1 MAVTCAPRVHLA
13 SIERV
18 GGSRTVPSMRLLLI
32 RHGQTPSNVE
42 GILDTGYPGPGLTA
56 LGHTQAQAVPGALQ
70 HETIAG
76 LHVSRLLRTHET
88 AAPLAAALG
97 TSPRLTEGLEEIQAG
112 DVELRRDEE
121 SVDAYQQ
128 NQASWSGGELS
139 GGLPGGEVGHQFL
152 DRYTGALRHIA
163 SLYAEDATVAVI
175 SHGAAI
181 RVFASLAGNLGAATR
196 HDRPLFNTGMVSLTG
211 HPDEGWVLEDWV
223 STPIGGAHLLGE
235 TEHDV
240 TADPKAESAA

>member
-1 MAVTCAPRVHLA
+1 
-13 SIERV
+13 
-18 GGSRTVPSMRLLLI
+18 MRLLLI

-56 LGHTQAQAVPGALQ
+56 LGYTQAQAVPGALQ
-70 HETIAG
+70 YETIAG

-97 TSPRLTEGLEEIQAG
+97 MSPRLTEGLEEIQAG

-128 NQASWSGGELS
+128 NQASWSGGELA

-152 DRYTGALRHIA
+152 DRYTRALRHIG

-196 HDRPLFNTGMVSLTG
+196 HDRPLYNTGMVTLTG
-211 HPDEGWVLEDWV
+211 HPDEGWVLNDWV
-223 STPIGGAHLLGE
+223 STPIGGTHLLGD

-240 TADPKAESAA
+240 TADQHAEAAV

>member
-1 MAVTCAPRVHLA
+1 
-13 SIERV
+13 
-18 GGSRTVPSMRLLLI
+18 MRLLLI
-32 RHGQTPSNVE
+32 RHGQTPSNVD
-42 GILDTGYPGPGLTA
+42 GILDTGYPGPGLTE
-56 LGHTQAQAVPGALQ
+56 LGHRQARAVPGALQ

-97 TSPRLTEGLEEIQAG
+97 ISPRLTEGLEEIQAG

-128 NQASWSGGELS
+128 NQSSWSGGELD
-139 GGLPGGEVGHQFL
+139 GGLPGGETGHQFL
-152 DRYTGALRHIA
+152 ERYTAALRHIA
-163 SLYAEDATVAVI
+163 SLYAEEATVAVI

-181 RVFASLAGNLGAATR
+181 RVFASLAGKLGAATR
-196 HDRPLFNTGMVSLTG
+196 HDRPLFNTGMVTLTG
-211 HPDEGWVLEDWV
+211 TPDKGWELNDWISHPV
-223 STPIGGAHLLGE
+223 GGTQLLGE

-240 TADPKAESAA
+240 TADPNAESVL

>member
-1 MAVTCAPRVHLA
+1 
-13 SIERV
+13 
-18 GGSRTVPSMRLLLI
+18 MRLLLI

-56 LGHTQAQAVPGALQ
+56 LGYTQAQAVPGALQ
-70 HETIAG
+70 YETIAG

-97 TSPRLTEGLEEIQAG
+97 MSPRLTEGLEEIQAG

-128 NQASWSGGELS
+128 NQASWSGGELA

-152 DRYTGALRHIA
+152 DRYTRALRHIG

-196 HDRPLFNTGMVSLTG
+196 HDRPLYNTGMVTLTG
-211 HPDEGWVLEDWV
+211 HPDEGWELNDWI
-223 STPIGGAHLLGE
+223 SHPIGGAHLLGE

-240 TADPKAESAA
+240 TADPNAEAVV

>member
-181 RVFASLAGNLGAATR
+181 RVFASLAGEPRRGHPSRPPAVQHRHGQPHRPPGRGLGAR
-196 HDRPLFNTGMVSLTG
+196 GLGE
-211 HPDEGWVLEDWV
+211 HPDRRRAPAGRD
-223 STPIGGAHLLGE
+223 GA
-235 TEHDV
+235 
-240 TADPKAESAA
+240 